1 MTLKESLISLKENSK
16 TRNVISLAYQII
28 EPRVSIFEKMIGN
41 KFSSNKSE
49 RCNVTM
55 KILHNMNYAH
65 KFTSSI

>member
-1 MTLKESLISLKENSK
+1 MTSKESLVNIKEILKTLNGVSF
-16 TRNVISLAYQII
+16 AYQKID
-28 EPRVSIFEKMIGN
+28 PRVSIFEKMIGN